1 MPVAARATAAR
12 SKPRGA
18 EKTDSDRHRAIRDSA
33 AALFA
38 RNGIAQTSVREIA
51 DSVGILSGSL
61 YHHFA
66 SKDQVVEEIIGIYL
80 DDLLERYRSAALRD
94 MAPRAALE
102 NLIRA
107 SLEMIRDHPEATQIY
122 QTEGNYIRRLPQ
134 SDRVRAVVS
143 QIQQTWIDVL
153 DRGVDTGVFRA
164 GIDPVVAH
172 RLIRDAI
179 WFTARWFRPS
189 AEMSRDDL
197 VRECIAIFVDGLAA
211 S

>member
-1 MPVAARATAAR
+1 MTSRSAATRSKATAAD
-12 SKPRGA
+12 KPN
-18 EKTDSDRHRAIRDSA
+18 SDRHRAIRDSA

-38 RNGIAQTSVREIA
+38 KNGIAQTSVREIA

-66 SKDQVVEEIIGIYL
+66 SKDQVVEEIITIYL
-80 DDLLERYRSAALRD
+80 GDLHERFRTAAAQD
-94 MAPRAALE
+94 SDPRGALE

-107 SLEMIRDHPEATQIY
+107 SLEMIRDSPEATQIY
-122 QTEGNYIRRLPQ
+122 QTEGNYIRKLPQ
-134 SDRVRAVVS
+134 SDHVRSVVS
-143 QIQQTWIDVL
+143 QIQQIWIDVIN
-153 DRGVDTGVFRA
+153 RGVGSGAFRT

-189 AEMSRDDL
+189 PEMSREDL
-197 VRECIAIFVDGLAA
+197 VDECIAIFVDGLAVA
-211 S
+211 